1 MNFICL
7 TLLGREIDSLD
18 RKKLIAYLY
27 ARFLRKLKQFKW
39 KCKKDKVKLHD
50 HALCTIEE

>member
-1 MNFICL
+1 MNV
-7 TLLGREIDSLD
+7 GREVGGLD

-27 ARFLRKLKQFKW
+27 ARIFRKLKQFKW